1 MVEDFQ
7 SWLDSNDL
15 EKLFSDKRD
24 KETIDKEMFLFV
36 RSNDFDN
43 YFSYDGELGALYE
56 KEGTLLRVWTP
67 TAKSVEVWIY
77 ADDSFKGP
85 STKIE
90 MVQKPK
96 GIFEAYLP
104 GDQHGTIY
112 VYKILFLNN
121 RESISVDPYARATTV
136 NGMKSVI
143 ADLNRTNPDGWGER
157 LPAFGLPEEAIIYEL
172 HIRDFS
178 ISETS
183 GIVNKGKFLG
193 LTEKNTQNASGRKTG
208 LDYLIDLGIT
218 HIQILPMFDYATVD
232 EANLTE
238 PQYNWGYDPLNYNV
252 PEGSYSTDP
261 FDPFNRIFE
270 LKQMIRTL
278 HENGLRVIMDVVYN
292 HVYDPKDQALERTVP
307 GYFYRYNADGS
318 LANGTGVGNDTAS
331 ERHMMRKYI
340 IDSVKYWAKEY
351 HLDGFRFDLMGIHD
365 SVTMNAI
372 REALDKIDPSIII
385 IGEGWEMSTP
395 LPEDLKASQRNAQAM
410 PRIAHFNDSIRI
422 ALKGSDFGD
431 EKDRG
436 FISGKNYLED
446 LLLRNIKGAMHLS
459 SHSSYVD
466 PEQVI
471 QYVEAHDNLT
481 LYDKLLRSNPDD
493 SEEVRIKRHTLATSI
508 VLLSQGVPF
517 IHGGQEFLRTKAGV
531 ANSYQSP
538 DEINQF
544 EWERVTTF
552 QESVAYVKGLI
563 ALRKSEYLFRLH
575 THEEIDAHFTML
587 SENFNIIA
595 FSLTNSEKKYIVIFN
610 GNRSDVIFRIQ
621 KGKYAILVEDN
632 QVFLESM
639 PEAVLMEKI
648 LVKAHTTSVLC
659 ADNQYEADLQSE
671 DSMDFL

>member
-278 HENGLRVIMDVVYN
+278 HDNGLRVIMDVVYN

-587 SENFNIIA
+587 SENLNIIA

-610 GNRSDVIFRIQ
+610 GNRSDTIFRIQ

-659 ADNQYEADLQSE
+659 ADNQYEGDLQSE

>member
-575 THEEIDAHFTML
+575 TIEEIEAHFTIL
-587 SENFNIIA
+587 SENFNIVA

-659 ADNQYEADLQSE
+659 ADNQYEGDLQSE

>member
-278 HENGLRVIMDVVYN
+278 HDNGLRVIMDVVYN

-422 ALKGSDFGD
+422 AVKGSDFGD

-575 THEEIDAHFTML
+575 THEEIDTHFTML
-587 SENFNIIA
+587 SENFNIVA

-610 GNRSDVIFRIQ
+610 GNRSDTIFRIQ

>member
-587 SENFNIIA
+587 SENFNIVA
-595 FSLTNSEKKYIVIFN
+595 FSLTNSKKKYIVIFN

>member
-278 HENGLRVIMDVVYN
+278 HDNGLRVIMDVVYN

-410 PRIAHFNDSIRI
+410 PRIAHFNDSIRV

-587 SENFNIIA
+587 SENFNIVA

-610 GNRSDVIFRIQ
+610 GNRSDTIFRIQ

>member
-261 FDPFNRIFE
+261 FDPFNRIFD

-278 HENGLRVIMDVVYN
+278 HDNGLRVIMDVVYN
-292 HVYDPKDQALERTVP
+292 HIYDPKDQALERTVP
-307 GYFYRYNADGS
+307 GYFCRNNADGS

-575 THEEIDAHFTML
+575 THEEIDTHFTML
-587 SENFNIIA
+587 SENFNIVA

-659 ADNQYEADLQSE
+659 ADNQYEGDLQSE

>member
-422 ALKGSDFGD
+422 AVKGSDFGD

-659 ADNQYEADLQSE
+659 ADNQYEGDLQSE

>member
-575 THEEIDAHFTML
+575 THEEIDTHFTML
-587 SENFNIIA
+587 SENFNIVA

-659 ADNQYEADLQSE
+659 ADNQYEGDLQSE

>member
-278 HENGLRVIMDVVYN
+278 HDNGLRVIMDVVYN

-410 PRIAHFNDSIRI
+410 PRIAHFNDSIRV

-575 THEEIDAHFTML
+575 THEEIDTHFTML

-610 GNRSDVIFRIQ
+610 GNRSDTIFRIQ

>member
-278 HENGLRVIMDVVYN
+278 HDNGLRVIMDVVYN

-459 SHSSYVD
+459 SRSSYVD

-587 SENFNIIA
+587 SENFNIVA

-659 ADNQYEADLQSE
+659 ADNQYEGDLQSE

>member
-24 KETIDKEMFLFV
+24 EETIDKEMFLFV

-96 GIFEAYLP
+96 GIFVAYLP

-278 HENGLRVIMDVVYN
+278 HDNGLRVIMDVVYN

-563 ALRKSEYLFRLH
+563 ALRKSEYLFHLH
-575 THEEIDAHFTML
+575 THEEIDTHFTML
-587 SENFNIIA
+587 SENFNIVA

-610 GNRSDVIFRIQ
+610 GNRSDTIFRIQ

>member
-67 TAKSVEVWIY
+67 TAKFVEVWIY

-136 NGMKSVI
+136 NGTKSVI

-278 HENGLRVIMDVVYN
+278 HDNGLRVIMDVVYN

-459 SHSSYVD
+459 SRSSYVD

-587 SENFNIIA
+587 SENFNIVA

-659 ADNQYEADLQSE
+659 ADNQYEGDLQSE

>member
-270 LKQMIRTL
+270 VKQMIRTL
-278 HENGLRVIMDVVYN
+278 HDNGLRVIMDVVYN

-410 PRIAHFNDSIRI
+410 PRIAHFNDSIRV

-544 EWERVTTF
+544 EWERVTTY

-610 GNRSDVIFRIQ
+610 GNRSDTIFRIQ

-659 ADNQYEADLQSE
+659 ADNQYEGDLQSE

>member
-575 THEEIDAHFTML
+575 THEEIEAHFTML
-587 SENFNIIA
+587 SENFNIVA

-659 ADNQYEADLQSE
+659 ADNQYEGDLQSE

>member
-575 THEEIDAHFTML
+575 TIEEIEAHFTIL
-587 SENFNIIA
+587 SENFNIVA

-648 LVKAHTTSVLC
+648 LVKVHTTSVLC

>member
-278 HENGLRVIMDVVYN
+278 HDNGLRVIMDVVYN

-395 LPEDLKASQRNAQAM
+395 LPEDLKASQKNAQAM
-410 PRIAHFNDSIRI
+410 PRIAHFNDSIRV

-563 ALRKSEYLFRLH
+563 ALRKSEYLFHLH
-575 THEEIDAHFTML
+575 THEEIDTHFTML
-587 SENFNIIA
+587 SENFNIVA

-659 ADNQYEADLQSE
+659 ADNQYEGDLQSE
-671 DSMDFL
+671 NSMDFL

>member
-544 EWERVTTF
+544 EWERVTTY

-659 ADNQYEADLQSE
+659 ADNQYEGNLQSE

>member
-7 SWLDSNDL
+7 SWLDNNDL

-278 HENGLRVIMDVVYN
+278 HDNGLRVIMDVVYN

-575 THEEIDAHFTML
+575 TIEEIEAHFTIL
-587 SENFNIIA
+587 SENFNIVA

>member
-7 SWLDSNDL
+7 SWLDNNDL

-278 HENGLRVIMDVVYN
+278 HDNGLRVIMDVVYN

-459 SHSSYVD
+459 SRSSYVD

-575 THEEIDAHFTML
+575 THKEIDAHFTML
-587 SENFNIIA
+587 SENFNIVA

>member
-278 HENGLRVIMDVVYN
+278 HDNGLRVIMDVVYN

-459 SHSSYVD
+459 CRSSYVD

-575 THEEIDAHFTML
+575 TIEEIEAHFTIL
-587 SENFNIIA
+587 SENFNIVA

-659 ADNQYEADLQSE
+659 ADNQYEGDLQSE

>member
-552 QESVAYVKGLI
+552 EESVAYVKGLI

-587 SENFNIIA
+587 SENFNIVA

-648 LVKAHTTSVLC
+648 LVKVHTTSVLC

>member
-112 VYKILFLNN
+112 VYKIFFLNN

-575 THEEIDAHFTML
+575 TIEEIEAHFTIL
-587 SENFNIIA
+587 SENFNIVA

-621 KGKYAILVEDN
+621 KGNYAILVEDN

>member
-278 HENGLRVIMDVVYN
+278 HDNGLRVIMDVVYN

-446 LLLRNIKGAMHLS
+446 LLLRNIKEAMHLS

-575 THEEIDAHFTML
+575 TIEEIEAHFTIL
-587 SENFNIIA
+587 SENFNIVA
-595 FSLTNSEKKYIVIFN
+595 FSLTNSKKKYIVIFN

>member
-278 HENGLRVIMDVVYN
+278 HDNGLRVIMDVVYN

-395 LPEDLKASQRNAQAM
+395 LPEDLKASQKNAQAM
-410 PRIAHFNDSIRI
+410 PRIAHFNDSIRV

-575 THEEIDAHFTML
+575 TIEEIEAHFTIL
-587 SENFNIIA
+587 SENFNIVA

-632 QVFLESM
+632 QVFLEST

>member
-278 HENGLRVIMDVVYN
+278 HDNGLRVIMDVVYN

-544 EWERVTTF
+544 EWERVTTY

-587 SENFNIIA
+587 SENFNIVA

>member
-85 STKIE
+85 LTKIE

-278 HENGLRVIMDVVYN
+278 HDNGLRVIMDVVYN

-318 LANGTGVGNDTAS
+318 LADGTGVGNDTAS

-575 THEEIDAHFTML
+575 THEEIDTHFTML
-587 SENFNIIA
+587 SENFNIVA

-659 ADNQYEADLQSE
+659 ADNQYEGDLQSE

>member
-422 ALKGSDFGD
+422 AVKGSDFGD

-575 THEEIDAHFTML
+575 TIEEIEAHFTIL
-587 SENFNIIA
+587 SENFNIVA

-610 GNRSDVIFRIQ
+610 GNRSDTIFRIQ

-659 ADNQYEADLQSE
+659 ADNQYEGDLQSE

>member
-278 HENGLRVIMDVVYN
+278 HDNGLRVIMDVVYN

-552 QESVAYVKGLI
+552 EESVAYVKGLI
-563 ALRKSEYLFRLH
+563 ALRKSDYLFRLH
-575 THEEIDAHFTML
+575 THEEIDTHFTML
-587 SENFNIIA
+587 SENFNIVA

-659 ADNQYEADLQSE
+659 ADNQYEGDLQSE

>member
-278 HENGLRVIMDVVYN
+278 HDNGLRVIMDVVYN

-459 SHSSYVD
+459 SRSSYVD

-659 ADNQYEADLQSE
+659 ADNQYEGDLQSE

>member
-7 SWLDSNDL
+7 SWLDNNDL

-96 GIFEAYLP
+96 GIFVAYLP

-136 NGMKSVI
+136 NGTKSVI

-575 THEEIDAHFTML
+575 TIEEIEAHFTIL
-587 SENFNIIA
+587 SENFNIVA

-610 GNRSDVIFRIQ
+610 GNRSDTIFRIQ

>member
-278 HENGLRVIMDVVYN
+278 HDNGLRVIMDVVYN

-544 EWERVTTF
+544 EWERVTTY

-575 THEEIDAHFTML
+575 THEEIDTHFTML
-587 SENFNIIA
+587 SENFNIVA

>member
-278 HENGLRVIMDVVYN
+278 HDNGLRVIMDVVYN

-410 PRIAHFNDSIRI
+410 PRIAHFNDSIRV

-459 SHSSYVD
+459 SRSSYVD

-544 EWERVTTF
+544 EWERVTTY

-575 THEEIDAHFTML
+575 THEEIDTHFTML
-587 SENFNIIA
+587 SENFNIVA

-659 ADNQYEADLQSE
+659 ADNQYEGDLQSE

>member
-575 THEEIDAHFTML
+575 THEEIDTHFTML
-587 SENFNIIA
+587 SENFNIVA
-595 FSLTNSEKKYIVIFN
+595 FSLTNSKKKYIVIFN

-659 ADNQYEADLQSE
+659 ADNQYEGNLQSE

>member
-278 HENGLRVIMDVVYN
+278 HDNGLRVIMDVVYN

-410 PRIAHFNDSIRI
+410 PRIAHFNDSIRV

-575 THEEIDAHFTML
+575 THEEIDTHFTML
-587 SENFNIIA
+587 SENFNIVA

-659 ADNQYEADLQSE
+659 ADNQYEGDLQSE

>member
-278 HENGLRVIMDVVYN
+278 HDNGLRVIMDVVYN

-395 LPEDLKASQRNAQAM
+395 LPEDLKASQKNAQAM
-410 PRIAHFNDSIRI
+410 PRIAHFNDSIRV

-459 SHSSYVD
+459 SRSSYVD

-544 EWERVTTF
+544 EWERVTTY

-575 THEEIDAHFTML
+575 THEEIDTHFTML
-587 SENFNIIA
+587 SENFNIVA

-639 PEAVLMEKI
+639 PEAALMEKI

-659 ADNQYEADLQSE
+659 ADNQYEGDLQSE

>member
-7 SWLDSNDL
+7 SWLDNNDL

-136 NGMKSVI
+136 NGTKSVI

-278 HENGLRVIMDVVYN
+278 HDNGLRVIMDVVYN

-575 THEEIDAHFTML
+575 TIEEIEAHFTIL
-587 SENFNIIA
+587 SENFNIVA

-610 GNRSDVIFRIQ
+610 GNRSDTIFRIQ

>member
-1 MVEDFQ
+1 MFEDFQ

-85 STKIE
+85 STKIK

-278 HENGLRVIMDVVYN
+278 HDNGLRVIMDVVYN

-552 QESVAYVKGLI
+552 EESVAYVKGLI

-575 THEEIDAHFTML
+575 THEEIDTHFTML
-587 SENFNIIA
+587 SENFNIVA

-659 ADNQYEADLQSE
+659 ADDQYEGDLQSE

>member
-278 HENGLRVIMDVVYN
+278 HDNGLRVIMDVVYN

-410 PRIAHFNDSIRI
+410 PRIAHFNDSIRV

-587 SENFNIIA
+587 SENFNIVA

>member
-7 SWLDSNDL
+7 SWLESYDL

-36 RSNDFDN
+36 KSNDFDN
-43 YFSYDGELGALYE
+43 YFSFDGELGALYE

-67 TAKSVEVWIY
+67 TAKSVEVWTY
-77 ADDSFKGP
+77 TDDSIKRP
-85 STKIE
+85 SQKVA

-112 VYKILFLNN
+112 VYNIMFLNN
-121 RESISVDPYARATTV
+121 RETITVDPYARATTV
-136 NGMKSVI
+136 NGIKSVI
-143 ADLNRTNPDGWGER
+143 TDLLRTNPDGWGER

-193 LTEKNTQNASGRKTG
+193 LIEKNTKNPSGLSTG
-208 LDYLIDLGIT
+208 LDHLIDLGIT
-218 HIQILPMFDYATVD
+218 HVQILPLFDYATVD
-232 EANLTE
+232 EANLTK

-252 PEGSYSTDP
+252 PEGSYSSNP
-261 FDPFNRIFE
+261 FDPFNRIIE
-270 LKQMIRTL
+270 LKQMIQTL
-278 HENGLRVIMDVVYN
+278 HANGLRVIMDVVYN

-340 IDSVKYWAKEY
+340 IDSVIYWAKEY

-372 REALDKIDPSIII
+372 REALDKIDPSIIL

-431 EKDRG
+431 ETDRG
-436 FISGKNYLED
+436 FISGKNYQED
-446 LLLRNIKGAMHLS
+446 LLLRNIKGGMHLS

-481 LYDKLLRSNPDD
+481 LYDKLLRSNPKD

-508 VLLSQGVPF
+508 LLLAQGIPF
-517 IHGGQEFLRTKAGV
+517 IHGGQEFLRTKEGV

-544 EWERVTTF
+544 EWERVTMF
-552 QESVAYVKGLI
+552 QQSVAYVKGLI

-575 THEEIDAHFTML
+575 THEEIDAHFTTL
-587 SENFNIIA
+587 SENFNIVA
-595 FSLTNSEKKYIVIFN
+595 FSLQDEAKKYIVVFN
-610 GNRSDVIFRIQ
+610 ANRNDTIFRME
-621 KGKYAILVEDN
+621 KRKYAILVEDN
-632 QVFLESM
+632 QVFLDRK
-639 PEAVLMEKI
+639 PEAAVMESI
-648 LVKAHTTSVLC
+648 LVKAHTTSVFYVE
-659 ADNQYEADLQSE
+659 NQ
-671 DSMDFL
+671 